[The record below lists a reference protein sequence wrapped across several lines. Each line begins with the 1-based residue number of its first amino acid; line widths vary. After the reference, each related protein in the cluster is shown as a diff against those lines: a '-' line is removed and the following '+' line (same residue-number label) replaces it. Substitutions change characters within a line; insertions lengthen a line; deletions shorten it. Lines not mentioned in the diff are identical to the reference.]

1 MPTDQIKKLTSEPA
15 IFAFL
20 FTSLLLV
27 KLLTPTAL
35 GTEIITIYGYML
47 LGAFAL
53 WYFGTKIG
61 SEVGSVSGNT
71 AKSMTIAGIGIFILF
86 IIYQVF
92 VYFFRQSSLPFS
104 VTDAQATQ
112 TVFQTVF
119 QSFTKFGTYD
129 IDFTKSPLGNIF
141 LFAIVIPLTETITI
155 SRLYGLVAKI
165 FSIQI
170 GDFRSHRTWALI
182 GIIASLFM
190 YFHLKVRG
198 VNNNLDLAITF
209 LFAITSL
216 YMVGK
221 FREIEPANYTHI
233 GWNGMA
239 LIFGR

>member
-1 MPTDQIKKLTSEPA
+1 MPQDQIKKLTSEPA
-15 IFAFL
+15 VFL
-20 FTSLLLV
+20 FLFVSLLLV

-53 WYFGTKIG
+53 WIIGKQIG
-61 SEVGSVSGNT
+61 SDIGKISGNT
-71 AKSMTIAGIGIFILF
+71 VQAMTIAGIGIVALF
-86 IIYQVF
+86 AIYQIL
-92 VYFFRQSSLPFS
+92 VYFFRQSALPFS
-104 VTDAQATQ
+104 VTDTQATQ

-119 QSFTKFGTYD
+119 QSFTKFGSYD
-129 IDFTKSPLGNIF
+129 IDFTKSPLGNVF

-155 SRLYGLVAKI
+155 ARIYGTAAKLTNI
-165 FSIQI
+165 EV
-170 GDFRSHRTWALI
+170 GNFRSYRTLALI
-182 GIIASLFM
+182 GIVASLFM

-209 LFAITSL
+209 LFAIISL

-221 FREIEPANYTHI
+221 YREMEAANYTHI

-239 LIFGR
+239 LLFGR